1 MKRDDV
7 ASNFKSAS
15 TFKTTKDVEHVELR
29 ESDSDSDSED
39 ESESDTLRPRKCF
52 SDSDSEDDL

>member
-1 MKRDDV
+1 MKRGDV

-29 ESDSDSDSED
+29 DSDSDSDSED
-39 ESESDTLRPRKCF
+39 ESKSDTLRPRKCIN
-52 SDSDSEDDL
+52 DSDGDDDL